1 MHVTEADPVAS
12 SAVESHGAHE
22 SRPSSALSAPPSHKS
37 AGARSRAA
45 TRERLLASGK
55 TLFAERGLSGV
66 TTHDIAHNAGV
77 AAGTFYLHFRDK
89 RELFRELALEAVAT
103 LRTRLNEAVDAA
115 ASRELGVRAHST
127 ALIDFAADHRD
138 LVRILFS
145 HEGDASAVEADVLNA
160 LASTIA
166 EKRRERRARGTLAD
180 ELDPGV
186 LSQAIVGMLA
196 RVVAWWVEDPSR
208 ATRES
213 VIATLTRIQLSGT
226 DPRSRT

>member
-1 MHVTEADPVAS
+1 MHVTEADPAVSDTADSSQARESNRAS
-12 SAVESHGAHE
+12 GS
-22 SRPSSALSAPPSHKS
+22 PSPRKS

-77 AAGTFYLHFRDK
+77 AAGTFYLHFSDK
-89 RELFRELALEAVAT
+89 RELFRELALEAVAA
-103 LRTRLNEAVDAA
+103 LRARLDSAA
-115 ASRELGVRAHST
+115 DGATAREPGVRAHAT

-145 HEGDASAVEADVLNA
+145 HEGDAAAVEADVLDA

-166 EKRRERRARGTLAD
+166 EKRRERRARGTLAN

-213 VIATLTRIQLSGT
+213 VIETLTRIQLSGT
-226 DPRSRT
+226 DPRS

>member
-1 MHVTEADPVAS
+1 MHVTEVDPVAS
-12 SAVESHGAHE
+12 GAAESSE
-22 SRPSSALSAPPSHKS
+22 STALRESGRSSESPSRRKS

-77 AAGTFYLHFRDK
+77 AAGTFYLHFGDK
-89 RELFRELALEAVAT
+89 RELFRELALEAVAS
-103 LRTRLNEAVDAA
+103 LRARLNDALDGAVGRAP
-115 ASRELGVRAHST
+115 GVRAHAT
-127 ALIDFAADHRD
+127 ALIDFASDHRD

-145 HEGDASAVEADVLNA
+145 NEGDAAAVEADILNT

-166 EKRRERRARGTLAD
+166 ENRRERRAQGTLAD

-213 VIATLTRIQLSGT
+213 VIETLTRIQLSGT
-226 DPRSRT
+226 DPRS